1 MTPRKILT
9 IVLETIIIL
18 TALAVVSL
26 IAGLCIAINLNAP
39 PNMEKQASLFEV
51 KQGENARV
59 IGERLEAEGFIKSR
73 LFWYVLNRWKKEPLK
88 TGSYELELPATQI
101 EIYGALTRGKQ
112 ALVKVTIPEGYTA
125 AKIARV
131 LADAGICEEEQFL
144 KATED
149 EELLV
154 RYHIPSSSFEGY
166 LFPDTYFFEE
176 YYPAEEVVQVLAD
189 NFFKRFGEIADDGL
203 SPQEVFEKVTL
214 ASIVEREYR
223 REEEA
228 AVMASVFF
236 NRMKIGMALQ
246 SCATVE
252 YVITEIQGKPHP
264 EILLI
269 QDTKIENPYNTYI
282 HNGLPPAPISNPGY
296 VALNAVLNP
305 APSDYLYFRLI
316 DPSSGKHYFSKTFD
330 SHIEAGKLYVKK

>member
-1 MTPRKILT
+1 MSRKILT
-9 IVLETIIIL
+9 VVSEILITL
-18 TALAVVSL
+18 TALVVISS
-26 IAGLCIAINLNAP
+26 IAGLCIAVNLNASP
-39 PNMEKQASLFEV
+39 DIEKQVFLFEV
-51 KQGENARV
+51 NQGESANV

-73 LFWYVLNRWKKEPLK
+73 LFWYALNRWKKEPLK
-88 TGSYELELPATQI
+88 TGSYELELPATQL
-101 EIYGALTRGKQ
+101 EIWGVLTRGKQ
-112 ALVKVTIPEGYTA
+112 TLVKVTIPEGYTA
-125 AKIARV
+125 AKIARL
-131 LADAGICEEEQFL
+131 LADVEICGEEQFL

-149 EELLV
+149 AELLT
-154 RYHIPSSSFEGY
+154 RYCIPSSSFEGY

-176 YYPAEEVVQVLAD
+176 HYPAEEVVQVLAD
-189 NFFKRFGEIADDGL
+189 NFFGRFAGIAGDGL

-228 AVMASVFF
+228 PIMASVFF
-236 NRMKIGMALQ
+236 NRMKIDMALQ

-269 QDTKIENPYNTYI
+269 QDTKIENPYNTYV
-282 HNGLPPAPISNPGY
+282 HKGLPPAPISNPGY

-305 APSDYLYFRLI
+305 AQSDYLYFRLI